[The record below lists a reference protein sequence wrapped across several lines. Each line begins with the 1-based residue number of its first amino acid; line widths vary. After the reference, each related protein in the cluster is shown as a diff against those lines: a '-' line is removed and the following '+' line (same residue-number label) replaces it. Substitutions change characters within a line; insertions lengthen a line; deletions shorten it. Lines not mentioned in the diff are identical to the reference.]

1 MAQRPPPIPNKMHR
15 EHAANGRHAEN
26 GPTRV
31 AAHTWDSPAYEVLVK
46 HNLMRSDWRVDS
58 YAELNVKAGNSTPL
72 KNCLW
77 RTASHLP
84 PCWWLSCWLKTA
96 EVPSGTVTK
105 MEDGRGGFFF
115 LGNSGPMQ
123 GVHLYW
129 DLFYRLRSNVKIN
142 GTSAVSGEGLVV
154 QNGDQWIVVVPQGY
168 VGLAEDMGQPVLLPP
183 GMHQWSSATMH
194 FERCIDL
201 TQPVIPLG
209 PYTLLT
215 VDKGYEAVTQNNGKQ
230 EVLAGG
236 EVHLLTHRNHKFEKF
251 ITCKIQTDD
260 LKRIEV
266 MTGDNVLMHVDA
278 TVCWQIDD
286 VKLCAEKAAETMHQ
300 HGSSGSGQ
308 TDNSIKT
315 IVKLQSDVLKQA
327 EASLSALIG
336 KVNFS
341 DTFAAAT
348 LVQTGVAPLPTV
360 MGTAAASAEAGS
372 ASNAATAV
380 SRKAEDE
387 NVGVLFNVDKLND
400 CVTHANFMT
409 NRYGVEILSIN
420 IISAKPAHNEL
431 MQSLAKGAVA
441 AAEAQQLEITAM
453 GKSKAATI
461 MAKGDADAEVTRA
474 EGSRQAAKLLQ
485 EESVAVQLAYI
496 ASTGD
501 AMAKAG
507 SSLILGNDPSSMGS
521 MLLANP
527 EIFKKKG
534 GW

>member
-1 MAQRPPPIPNKMHR
+1 MQQACPPNPNQMNR
-15 EHAANGRHAEN
+15 GPAAANGHASH
-26 GPTRV
+26 G
-31 AAHTWDSPAYEVLVK
+31 HSWDSPAYEVLAK

-58 YAELNVKAGNSTPL
+58 YAQLNVKAGNSTPMR
-72 KNCLW
+72 NCTW
-77 RTASHLP
+77 RACSLLP
-84 PCWWLSCWLKTA
+84 PCWWLNCCLKTA
-96 EVPSGTVTK
+96 EVPSGSVQK
-105 MEDGRGGFFF
+105 MEDGRGGFVF
-115 LGNSGPMQ
+115 LGNSGPKQ

-129 DLFYRLRSNVKIN
+129 DLFYRMKATIKIN
-142 GTSAVSGEGLVV
+142 GQHAVAGEDLVV
-154 QNGDQWIVVVPQGY
+154 SNGDQWIVVVPQGY

-194 FERCIDL
+194 FDRCIDL
-201 TQPVIPLG
+201 SQPVIPLG

-230 EVLAGG
+230 EVLEGG

-300 HGSSGSGQ
+300 PGSSGSGRT

-315 IVKLQSDVLKQA
+315 IQKLQSDVLKQA

-348 LVQTGVAPLPTV
+348 LVQTGVAPVPTV
-360 MGTAAASAEAGS
+360 VGTAAAAAASAEGDGPSS
-372 ASNAATAV
+372 ASK
-380 SRKAEDE
+380 KAEDE

-461 MAKGDADAEVTRA
+461 MAKGEADAEVTRA

-496 ASTGD
+496 SSTGE

-534 GW
+534 S

>member
-1 MAQRPPPIPNKMHR
+1 MPSTVPKPNTMNR
-15 EHAANGRHAEN
+15 QSLNEQSLNRHS
-26 GPTRV
+26 
-31 AAHTWDSPAYEVLVK
+31 WDSPAYEALVK

-58 YAELNVKAGNSTPL
+58 YQHLQIKHGNSTPTQ
-72 KNCLW
+72 NCLW
-77 RTASHLP
+77 RTLTALP
-84 PCWWLSCWLKTA
+84 PCWWLGCCLKTA
-96 EVPSGTVTK
+96 EVPSGSVQK
-105 MEDGRGGFFF
+105 IEDGRGGFFY
-115 LGNSGPMQ
+115 LGNAGDKQ
-123 GVHLYW
+123 GIHLYF
-129 DLFYRLRSNVKIN
+129 DLFYRLGDKVKIN
-142 GTSAVSGEGLVV
+142 GTMSGDGLVV

-194 FERCIDL
+194 FDCCIDL
-201 TQPVIPLG
+201 TLPVIALG

-230 EVLAGG
+230 EVLEGG
-236 EVHLLTHRNHKFEKF
+236 EVHLLTHRNWKFEKF

-300 HGSSGSGQ
+300 VQGGDKGAANKGLQ
-308 TDNSIKT
+308 SIK
-315 IVKLQSDVLKQA
+315 KLQSDVLKQA

-348 LVQTGVAPLPTV
+348 LVQTGVAPPISTV
-360 MGTAAASAEAGS
+360 MGTAAAASAAA
-372 ASNAATAV
+372 ASSESTSQPTGAP
-380 SRKAEDE
+380 RKPEDE
-387 NVGVLFNVDKLND
+387 NVGILFNVDKLND

-420 IISAKPAHNEL
+420 IISAKPAHSEL

-453 GKSKAATI
+453 GRAKAATI
-461 MAKGDADAEVTRA
+461 MAKGEADAEVTRA

-485 EESVAVQLAYI
+485 EEAVAVQLAYI
-496 ASTGD
+496 SSTGE

-507 SSLILGNDPSSMGS
+507 SNLILGNDPSSMGS

>member
-1 MAQRPPPIPNKMHR
+1 MKRVESAPKSNHMNRGAA
-15 EHAANGRHAEN
+15 AANGHA
-26 GPTRV
+26 G
-31 AAHTWDSPAYEVLVK
+31 AAHPGHSWDSPAYEALAK

-58 YAELNVKAGNSTPL
+58 YTQLNIKAGNSTPL
-72 KNCLW
+72 TNCLW
-77 RTASHLP
+77 RTASLLP
-84 PCWWLSCWLKTA
+84 PLWWLNCCLKTA
-96 EVPSGTVTK
+96 EVPSGAVMK

-115 LGNSGPMQ
+115 LGNSGKKQ

-129 DLFYRLRSNVKIN
+129 DLFYRMKGTTRIN
-142 GTSAVSGEGLVV
+142 GTRGVEGESLVV
-154 QNGDQWIVVVPQGY
+154 SNGDQWIVVVPQGY

-194 FERCIDL
+194 FDRCIDL
-201 TQPVIPLG
+201 SQPVIPLG

-230 EVLAGG
+230 EVLEGG

-278 TVCWQIDD
+278 TVCWQIGD

-300 HGSSGSGQ
+300 PGTHGSGRT

-315 IVKLQSDVLKQA
+315 IQKLQSDVLKQA

-348 LVQTGVAPLPTV
+348 LVQTGVAPVPTV
-360 MGTAAASAEAGS
+360 MGTAAASAEAAPPSS
-372 ASNAATAV
+372 ASK
-380 SRKAEDE
+380 KADDE
-387 NVGVLFNVDKLND
+387 NVGVLFNIDKLND

-461 MAKGDADAEVTRA
+461 MAKGEADAEVTRA

-496 ASTGD
+496 SSTGE

-527 EIFKKKG
+527 EIFKKKSA
-534 GW
+534 W